1 MTPAILSIAL
11 VALQLLLVSLIATRY
26 ERELAA
32 EEAKRRK
39 EWPA

>member
-1 MTPAILSIAL
+1 MMPAVLWAAL

-26 ERELAA
+26 ERELAE
-32 EEAKRRK
+32 EEAKRRE